1 MHPSARHAVKHN
13 EAVLGELA
21 GTLRAADIVGWFETQ
36 LPEKVLL
43 VLFIPGIVN
52 LADAAGTRTKTVVRG
67 LAAAGRFLTVSTGPR
82 DTHCARSSPT
92 PVSAK
97 NAKKTAAHY

>member
-21 GTLRAADIVGWFETQ
+21 GTLGAADIVGWFEAQ

-43 VLFIPGIVN
+43 VIFIPGTVN
-52 LADAAGTRTKTVVRG
+52 LADAAGTRTQTVERG
-67 LAAAGRFLTVSTGPR
+67 LAAVSRFLTVSAGPH
-82 DTHCARSSPT
+82 DTHCAQSSPT
-92 PVSAK
+92 SVSAK
-97 NAKKTAAHY
+97 NAKKTAARY